1 MIAATATFAAAATEA
16 SAQQASTCDPLT
28 GAACS
33 SSQVQTGDV
42 LSSVNL
48 DVGVGQLQV
57 SVQTRGNALSGGIE
71 GVSGSMTSSQRN
83 SGVVRGDVAVALDG
97 AENGAAIDNHV
108 RGNDFQA
115 YTGDAVFTVDARQL
129 ADGAAVQAS
138 SVIAAGD
145 SAVIGGGYVATS
157 ATANNVAVGGPR
169 SQVLGSIDQ
178 TAQTTVFSE
187 TVADIR
193 YVPATASFSSR
204 ATANAAQAGT
214 TGSSHQD
221 LSFRQENRPSTTVAQ
236 TDVYIDNAW
245 DVSADAQARA
255 NYANAGNEGGS
266 MVIRTDQSNAG
277 RVRAETRLRTDLY
290 GAAVASARAV
300 ANEAIAGNDDIYLSL
315 DNTQINT
322 GGVEAVATFQGNT
335 GYDAYVGADAI
346 GNAVT
351 GSVCSTCGGEV
362 NVTNT
367 QVNSGDVS
375 AVVNVGAGRTGGS
388 RAAVVGANAVGNSAT
403 FYVSRPGG

>member
-16 SAQQASTCDPLT
+16 SAQQAAVCDPLT

-33 SSQVQTGDV
+33 SNQVQTGDV

-48 DVGVGQLQV
+48 DVAVGQLQV
-57 SVQTRGNALSGGIE
+57 SVETQGNVLRGGVEGASGAMISRQDNRGL
-71 GVSGSMTSSQRN
+71 
-83 SGVVRGDVAVALDG
+83 VRGDVVVAVSG
-97 AENGAAIDNHV
+97 AENGAAVDTHV
-108 RGNDFQA
+108 RGNNFEA
-115 YTGDAVFTVDARQL
+115 YTGDAVSTVDAAQV
-129 ADGAAVQAS
+129 AAGPAVQAS
-138 SVIAAGD
+138 TDIQAGD
-145 SAVIGGGYVATS
+145 SAITGGGYVSTS

-169 SQVLGSIDQ
+169 SQVLGAIDQ

-204 ATANAAQAGT
+204 ATANSAQAGT

-221 LSFRQENRPSTTVAQ
+221 LSIRQENRPSTTVAQ

-245 DVSADAQARA
+245 DVSADAQARG

-266 MVIRTDQSNAG
+266 MVIRADQSNAG

-300 ANEAIAGNDDIYLSL
+300 ANETVAGNDDIYLSL

-346 GNAVT
+346 GNAVS
-351 GSVCSTCGGEV
+351 GYVCSTCGGEV
-362 NVTNT
+362 NVANT

-388 RAAVVGANAVGNSAT
+388 RAAVVGANAAGNSAT